1 MTRFEDNLWREL
13 EDTYGGELSQAEGP
27 LPARPALRR
36 PAIAGAG
43 LGVVGAGAAAVL
55 ILTAAGSTPAFAV
68 TPQRDGSVSVVIRRI
83 DGIPGANRRLAELG
97 IRARAV
103 RVADGCQAVSPGA
116 LTQVAVATLV
126 RRGGTAWVGRTPDTI
141 RTQIRPAQIP
151 SGRTLVIPALRT
163 GARVRLVR
171 GHAVRGAVPACLSPA
186 VQVRTAVAGPIIQ
199 VVGCR
204 DGSRRRPRPVRRRPG
219 APSPR
224 RAPAPWGARARARRR
239 RPRRPRGRPRPR
251 KPSQPPA
258 GAQRH
263 RPRRSPSRARPRIP
277 GPPSPVRRPACMPC
291 LALPASSS
299 RRPWCGPAGTRRRPP
314 RGDRPDVG
322 HLSRARRYS
331 GGPRP
336 TAGGTR

>member
-27 LPARPALRR
+27 LSARPALRR

-204 DGSRRRPRPVRRRPG
+204 DGVPAQAETGPATARGPF
-219 APSPR
+219 
-224 RAPAPWGARARARRR
+224 PAPRTGAVGSAGTGTATQTETTS
-239 RPRRPRGRPRPR
+239 RPAASTQTEPATGGGTATQTEAVP
-251 KPSQPPA
+251 QPGTA
-258 GAQRH
+258 TN
-263 RPRRSPSRARPRIP
+263 P
-277 GPPSPVRRPACMPC
+277 GPTVTGPSTGLHAVPGSAGVKLPPPLVRACRY
-291 LALPASSS
+291 AAQ
-299 RRPWCGPAGTRRRPP
+299 AATR
-314 RGDRPDVG
+314 
-322 HLSRARRYS
+322 
-331 GGPRP
+331 
-336 TAGGTR
+336 